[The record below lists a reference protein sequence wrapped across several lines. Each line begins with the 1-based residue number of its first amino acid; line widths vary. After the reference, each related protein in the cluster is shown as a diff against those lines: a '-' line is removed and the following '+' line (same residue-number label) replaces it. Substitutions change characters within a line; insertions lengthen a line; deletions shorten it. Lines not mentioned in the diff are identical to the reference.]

1 MDDAEVVCQQL
12 GCGSAASTKFTWR
25 ISQVSSP
32 VMLVRVNCN
41 GTEKA
46 IWDCNIQGWGPYSA
60 LLDYDTSVVCQG
72 FSRLAGGDSECSGR
86 LEVRQGQ
93 AWVTVCHGHVD
104 HMAAQV
110 VCRELGCGTT
120 VALPG
125 AGQFGAAALPFW
137 DGAFKCNGTE
147 PLLSACTQQPPHI
160 ETCTHAATIICS
172 PYTKFQLVDG
182 GSICTGRVE
191 VEARG
196 VWDPWMPRSDALRC
210 SGRSGTRASAP
221 WRCWGSPPAPRAHCS
236 RQLLRWVWGPWGPP
250 AGGEHCPSP
259 RHSQAVAGVA
269 EPLRLHGGESRCDG
283 RLEVAVRPG
292 VWARVSVGLW
302 DNGTATVVCRQ
313 LGCGVPEKIHAA
325 PANGSGPIELQELRC
340 VGTEELLAQCNA
352 TRKATEPSKNP
363 EELAI
368 ACSGSKQLR
377 LVGGRGRCAG
387 RVEVYS
393 EGTWGTICQDSW
405 TLQDATVVCRQ
416 LGCGR
421 ALEAPGSKHFGPDT
435 GTLWLGAGGCAG
447 TEDALWHCP
456 APVQR
461 SCRRGGGAGAV
472 CSGLLDL
479 RLMGGSSRC
488 SGHLEVLHEGT
499 WGRVC
504 ANGTSPATASAV
516 CRQLGCGT
524 AGSLTDNPA
533 EGSEP
538 AWLSWVRCEEGAR
551 SLWRCPSAPWQ
562 LQECG
567 PTGIT
572 HITCEEDSRDSSEA
586 TSPAPGSSL
595 RG

>member
-1 MDDAEVVCQQL
+1 MLQARVEEPHLMRCIASVQVERQLHVVGVDSRYPCQGKRPLVPVLQGGHGAACAQMQAVMLCPTGCCMGPLMALL
-12 GCGSAASTKFTWR
+12 GPYTLMVYILAST
-25 ISQVSSP
+25 
-32 VMLVRVNCN
+32 
-41 GTEKA
+41 GT
-46 IWDCNIQGWGPYSA
+46 
-60 LLDYDTSVVCQG
+60 LLT
-72 FSRLAGGDSECSGR
+72 
-86 LEVRQGQ
+86 
-93 AWVTVCHGHVD
+93 
-104 HMAAQV
+104 
-110 VCRELGCGTT
+110 
-120 VALPG
+120 
-125 AGQFGAAALPFW
+125 
-137 DGAFKCNGTE
+137 
-147 PLLSACTQQPPHI
+147 PLLPM
-160 ETCTHAATIICS
+160 
-172 PYTKFQLVDG
+172 
-182 GSICTGRVE
+182 
-191 VEARG
+191 EAQ
-196 VWDPWMPRSDALRC
+196 
-210 SGRSGTRASAP
+210 
-221 WRCWGSPPAPRAHCS
+221 
-236 RQLLRWVWGPWGPP
+236 RQLQDPTVS
-250 AGGEHCPSP
+250 GEP
-259 RHSQAVAGVA
+259 
-269 EPLRLHGGESRCDG
+269 
-283 RLEVAVRPG
+283 PG

-325 PANGSGPIELQELRC
+325 PANGSGLIELQELRC

-352 TRKATEPSKNP
+352 TRMAAEPSKNP

-421 ALEAPGSKHFGPDT
+421 ALEAPGSERFGPGT

-461 SCRRGGGAGAV
+461 GCRHGGGAGAV

-516 CRQLGCGT
+516 CLQLGCGT

-533 EGSEP
+533 EGSKP

-572 HITCEEDSRDSSEA
+572 HITCDEDSRDSSEA
-586 TSPAPGSSL
+586 TSPAPALTHSAVPLTAAPRRVSALTVLCVLLGTLLCVALAALAVQAHRTQSKCQGGHHYGGPPTRGSTVGTSGTRVPCMLPCRSQQGCCL
-595 RG
+595 RGCV